1 METIDLI
8 ALFTFGTMVITII
21 NLLKIFTMG
30 QELDNLTTEVSETK
44 GIMASAKALIVGF
57 NQKLKD
63 AIAAGNPAALTALSQ
78 ELDTSTNDLAQ
89 AIADNPLPGENPTPT
104 E

>member
-1 METIDLI
+1 
-8 ALFTFGTMVITII
+8 
-21 NLLKIFTMG
+21 MG
-30 QELDNLTTEVSETK
+30 AELDNLTTEVSETK

-89 AIADNPLPGENPTPT
+89 AIADNPLPGEIT
-104 E
+104 EPIPE